1 MKKRLLKQVVLK
13 IMDEFQKIIVSE
25 NLTILKVL
33 RKIETSVFK
42 LVFVINKKNILIGS
56 VTDGDVRRGLL
67 NKISLTEKITTLMNT
82 QPKSLHFKSSDMQI
96 NKAFD
101 DYNVDAIPLI
111 NDTKQIAKVIFRRD
125 LNSKFGMKNNPVLI
139 MAGGFGKRLGSLTKN
154 FPKPMIKIGNQSI
167 IERIISNCISN
178 GFKDF
183 YISLH
188 FNAEKVINFLGDGSK
203 WGVSIKYL
211 VEKKPLG
218 TAGAILNNKINKKFP
233 LLVING
239 DILSYINYERL
250 LQFHKRKKSDLT
262 IYVADYQVNIP
273 YGVILEK
280 NFKVKQINEKP
291 NFEYYVNAGIYLIN
305 LNTLKQF
312 KKNVY
317 IDMNTLATELI
328 SKKCKIFCFPINDY
342 WVDIGN
348 PIDLKKAKKYISNFE
363 IK

>member
-1 MKKRLLKQVVLK
+1 
-13 IMDEFQKIIVSE
+13 
-25 NLTILKVL
+25 
-33 RKIETSVFK
+33 
-42 LVFVINKKNILIGS
+42 

-262 IYVADYQVNIP
+262 I
-273 YGVILEK
+273 
-280 NFKVKQINEKP
+280 
-291 NFEYYVNAGIYLIN
+291 
-305 LNTLKQF
+305 
-312 KKNVY
+312 
-317 IDMNTLATELI
+317 
-328 SKKCKIFCFPINDY
+328 C
-342 WVDIGN
+342 
-348 PIDLKKAKKYISNFE
+348 
-363 IK
+363 